1 METPVKYISNWIS
14 EHENVFSVLKND
26 LEWVRRGKTPRKEYY
41 CNKIKKP
48 YTYGSNGYYRSY
60 EPNKD
65 HYMIDKIGNKLL
77 KDFGYEFEA
86 CFLNFYE
93 NQREH
98 LGWHSDDSPEVDNNR
113 PIAIVSFGV
122 SRDIWFKEIGK
133 SNAKE
138 NVEKLT
144 LESGS
149 LCLMLPNMQKTH
161 YHRIP
166 KHDRECG
173 ERISLTFRGFN
184 YNG

>member
-1 METPVKYISNWIS
+1 MDTPIKYIPNWVS
-14 EHENVFSVLKND
+14 DPDNLMLTLKNE
-26 LEWVRRGKTPRKEYY
+26 LNWVRRGQTPRKEYY
-41 CNKIKKP
+41 CNKLNKP
-48 YTYGSNGYYRSY
+48 YAYGSNGYSRSY
-60 EPNKD
+60 EPDIFHPVILDLGEMLFKET
-65 HYMIDKIGNKLL
+65 
-77 KDFGYEFEA
+77 GYDFEA

-93 NQREH
+93 HQREH